1 MLQNGAIIDVMH
13 LLVAL
18 AAIAITIGL
27 AYNPGV
33 RHGELAAAAAP
44 VGVMKKQCKP
54 GDVFAVLSDKGG
66 TRIVPLAVNDKRY
79 PNGVVWYRDNV
90 GGWKPLPCKSSPED
104 AFEQAEQE
112 ARAATAK
119 EKADTAEFKR
129 DSAAP
134 HPPTGITSEDIG
146 PRDELKPSSTP
157 PEGLDVARKL
167 EELATSPEDARTPRA
182 TALEQGNDVSQYI
195 AELKQRSLT
204 PRDDAPAQPQVPQ
217 MQDQPASDRTGLE
230 EPSVPLPRERPS
242 AWSRLWSDTPRAIRD
257 FVTNEWDSLTGVPT
271 APRMNGPDPSAVVAD
286 RFLGAS
292 EFPQTPLEPS
302 DVINT
307 GRPLAEV
314 LGLPREIAG
323 YTPEQFIAALRRES
337 TVPSLPP
344 PTYTPD
350 FNSVFSDVQS
360 MQSAPLQAPVQVQS
374 EPSTLS
380 TLPTQAPSQ
389 TAYPVSPEMQAAY
402 DRGPARAYTPSTMN
416 ENRWNYFRETS
427 LPPTLTPTIH

>member
-1 MLQNGAIIDVMH
+1 MPFATARSIVSFGMLAFFAVSMIARSDVALTSPFAFLLSTAIRFPSLPHTTAFAPSLAPFCRLICDHLLCPPIAAILHTNTLVLQNGAIIDVMH

-112 ARAATAK
+112 DRAAPAK

-307 GRPLAEV
+307 GRPLAQV
-314 LGLPREIAG
+314 LPLPREIAG
-323 YTPEQFIAALRRES
+323 YTPA
-337 TVPSLPP
+337 
-344 PTYTPD
+344 
-350 FNSVFSDVQS
+350 
-360 MQSAPLQAPVQVQS
+360 
-374 EPSTLS
+374 
-380 TLPTQAPSQ
+380 
-389 TAYPVSPEMQAAY
+389 
-402 DRGPARAYTPSTMN
+402 
-416 ENRWNYFRETS
+416 
-427 LPPTLTPTIH
+427 